1 MPFANKIACIF
12 FLFSFISF
20 AQTKEMD
27 SLFRYSKYKQLDTLL
42 FQSDSL
48 EDVNLKLAKVK
59 YHNTFKNL
67 EESFRLLF
75 DIDTTLIS
83 SSQKA
88 HYYYNLGKAYDLNA
102 SYDLA
107 AMNFK
112 TAQKYFN
119 RIGDLRSY
127 NSIHL
132 DLYYTMFD
140 PDIYS
145 QPVDYLE
152 KYQELAIELN
162 DPLQLVNLEIELAFV
177 CEKSQDST
185 AHYLTHINNAYEY
198 FEQDPDPH
206 TLSVIY
212 SFHAFYY
219 TDVIVQKDS
228 AEVYY
233 NKALDI
239 HKEMGLSHKVAI
251 DYFSLG
257 DINRLTGDFEKAIY
271 WTKKANSYRNF
282 NYDYE
287 LTAYINEKLADDYKQ
302 LQNLDS
308 AYHYLNLAI
317 QFRDSLNRQKQNINL
332 TRFQAQKKEQ
342 ENLILE
348 QQNEKNEAF
357 IVGTVGALVLLSFLS
372 FSVYMN
378 AKRKRLLIEKDKAL
392 EIEQIETQLKI
403 QQLKALDAL
412 VIGQERERMRIASDL
427 HDNIGSNFVAIK
439 SYFHRLKEEYDK
451 ESKTSPVFDKTSILL
466 EETYQDIRSLA
477 HLKHSGL
484 MRDDGLLPAIRKLCK
499 NVSSFS
505 QIEVEFH
512 SFIDADIELNERLEL
527 NVFRIIQESM
537 ANVVKHSKA
546 NKASISIT
554 SIDSLLN
561 IIVEDDGVGFDEHQ
575 ISQQDSFGLQSI
587 KERLELLKGKF
598 TIDTKKGRGTTV
610 IIDIPL

>member
-1 MPFANKIACIF
+1 
-12 FLFSFISF
+12 
-20 AQTKEMD
+20 
-27 SLFRYSKYKQLDTLL
+27 
-42 FQSDSL
+42 
-48 EDVNLKLAKVK
+48 
-59 YHNTFKNL
+59 
-67 EESFRLLF
+67 
-75 DIDTTLIS
+75 
-83 SSQKA
+83 
-88 HYYYNLGKAYDLNA
+88 
-102 SYDLA
+102 
-107 AMNFK
+107 
-112 TAQKYFN
+112 
-119 RIGDLRSY
+119 
-127 NSIHL
+127 
-132 DLYYTMFD
+132 
-140 PDIYS
+140 
-145 QPVDYLE
+145 
-152 KYQELAIELN
+152 
-162 DPLQLVNLEIELAFV
+162 
-177 CEKSQDST
+177 
-185 AHYLTHINNAYEY
+185 
-198 FEQDPDPH
+198 
-206 TLSVIY
+206 
-212 SFHAFYY
+212 
-219 TDVIVQKDS
+219 
-228 AEVYY
+228 
-233 NKALDI
+233 
-239 HKEMGLSHKVAI
+239 MGLSHKVAI

-308 AYHYLNLAI
+308 AYHYLNQAI

-348 QQNEKNEAF
+348 QQNERNEAF
-357 IVGTVGALVLLSFLS
+357 IVGSIGALVLLSFLS

-392 EIEQIETQLKI
+392 EIEQIETQLKM

-412 VIGQERERMRIASDL
+412 VIGQERERMRIANDL

-484 MRDDGLLPAIRKLCK
+484 MRDDGLLPALRKLSK

-505 QIEVEFH
+505 QIQVEFH